1 MLSAHPFQQQ
11 LDFPKN
17 TVQGQL
23 QGPFRGPVERMDII
37 YQLFTA
43 ALVLTRWCSGTF
55 QLDDMDESDR
65 CRNEDVEGGG
75 LLMVLMGWFAVSW
88 MMHW

>member
-1 MLSAHPFQQQ
+1 MYAQRHPFQQQ
-11 LDFPKN
+11 LDVPKN

-23 QGPFRGPVERMDII
+23 QGPFKDPVERMDII

-55 QLDDMDESDR
+55 
-65 CRNEDVEGGG
+65 
-75 LLMVLMGWFAVSW
+75 
-88 MMHW
+88 